1 MARHRF
7 GDGRRPDRA
16 RAVGAAVGRTPVPI
30 IVPCH
35 RAVGATGELTGYLGG
50 LPLKRALLDLEASV
64 SGGQPLPAVLGGAP
78 AVADVDRLA
87 SRPPGSAQR
96 MLRSA
101 AALGA
106 VSGMRTFGAWTG
118 LALRGRVPDRR
129 LRAALLVAAAGEM
142 AGDKSPW
149 IPPRS
154 DPAALV
160 GRVISGALAGR
171 LVGGARGARLGAAT
185 AAASTYASQRA
196 RALLGE
202 RLGLPDPVLAA
213 AEDALVVGVAS
224 IGAGSA
230 EAGADEGDSEERA
243 SATPSPVTAVVRGL
257 LAAAV
262 GTAAMTSVQAAYLSA
277 SGGEPSS
284 APGDVGRKLIDVPR
298 DRRAAFNQAM
308 HILYGTSWGAPLG
321 LVQRSRPV
329 NGLLFGAAVW
339 GVSLVELPLLDVAPP
354 LWRQDPAA
362 LARDLAFHLVYG
374 AATAAVLHA

>member
-1 MARHRF
+1 
-7 GDGRRPDRA
+7 
-16 RAVGAAVGRTPVPI
+16 
-30 IVPCH
+30 
-35 RAVGATGELTGYLGG
+35 
-50 LPLKRALLDLEASV
+50 
-64 SGGQPLPAVLGGAP
+64 
-78 AVADVDRLA
+78 
-87 SRPPGSAQR
+87 
-96 MLRSA
+96 
-101 AALGA
+101 
-106 VSGMRTFGAWTG
+106 MRTFGAWTG

-171 LVGGARGARLGAAT
+171 LVGGVQGARVGAAT
-185 AAASTYASQRA
+185 AAASTYASERA

-213 AEDALVVGVAS
+213 AEDALVVGLAS
-224 IGAGSA
+224 VGAGAAQAGQDDGNSA
-230 EAGADEGDSEERA
+230 EAGAGDSD
-243 SATPSPVTAVVRGL
+243 SAEPANATRSPVTAAVRGL

-262 GTAAMTSVQAAYLSA
+262 GTAAMTSVQVAYLSA
-277 SGGEPSS
+277 SGGKPSS

-298 DRRAAFNQAM
+298 NRRAAFNQAM
-308 HILYGTSWGAPLG
+308 HMLYGTSWGAPLG
-321 LVQRSRPV
+321 LLARSMPI
-329 NGLLFGAAVW
+329 NGVLFGAAVW

-354 LWRQDPAA
+354 PWRQEPAA

-374 AATAAVLHA
+374 TATAAVLNA

>member
-1 MARHRF
+1 
-7 GDGRRPDRA
+7 
-16 RAVGAAVGRTPVPI
+16 
-30 IVPCH
+30 
-35 RAVGATGELTGYLGG
+35 
-50 LPLKRALLDLEASV
+50 
-64 SGGQPLPAVLGGAP
+64 
-78 AVADVDRLA
+78 
-87 SRPPGSAQR
+87 

-154 DPAALV
+154 DPAALA
-160 GRVISGALAGR
+160 GRVVSGALAGR
-171 LVGGARGARLGAAT
+171 LVGGARGARVGAAT
-185 AAASTYASQRA
+185 AAASTYASERA

-202 RLGLPDPVLAA
+202 RLGLPDPVLAV
-213 AEDALVVGVAS
+213 AEDAFVVGVAS

-230 EAGADEGDSEERA
+230 QHGSPEAGSPEPGAGYGDSAERA
-243 SATPSPVTAVVRGL
+243 SSPPSPVTALVRGL

-262 GTAAMTSVQAAYLSA
+262 GTAAMTSVQVAYLSA

-284 APGDVGRKLIDVPR
+284 APGDAGRKLIDVPR
-298 DRRAAFNQAM
+298 DRRAAFNQVM
-308 HILYGTSWGAPLG
+308 HMLYGTSWGAPLG
-321 LVQRSRPV
+321 LLARSRPI

-354 LWRQDPAA
+354 PWRQDPAA

-374 AATAAVLHA
+374 SATAAVLNA

>member
-1 MARHRF
+1 MA
-7 GDGRRPDRA
+7 A
-16 RAVGAAVGRTPVPI
+16 
-30 IVPCH
+30 
-35 RAVGATGELTGYLGG
+35 
-50 LPLKRALLDLEASV
+50 
-64 SGGQPLPAVLGGAP
+64 
-78 AVADVDRLA
+78 
-87 SRPPGSAQR
+87 RPPGSAQR

-154 DPAALV
+154 DPAALA

-171 LVGGARGARLGAAT
+171 LVGGVQGARVGAAT
-185 AAASTYASQRA
+185 AAASTYASERA
-196 RALLGE
+196 RALLGD

-213 AEDALVVGVAS
+213 AEDALVVGVATA
-224 IGAGSA
+224 GAGDGDSA
-230 EAGADEGDSEERA
+230 ERA
-243 SATPSPVTAVVRGL
+243 NTTPSPVAAVVRGL

-262 GTAAMTSVQAAYLSA
+262 GTAAMTSVQVAYLSA

-308 HILYGTSWGAPLG
+308 HMLYGTSWGAPLG
-321 LVQRSRPV
+321 LLARWRPI

-354 LWRQDPAA
+354 PWRQDPAA

-374 AATAAVLHA
+374 SATAAVLNA

>member
-1 MARHRF
+1 
-7 GDGRRPDRA
+7 
-16 RAVGAAVGRTPVPI
+16 
-30 IVPCH
+30 
-35 RAVGATGELTGYLGG
+35 
-50 LPLKRALLDLEASV
+50 
-64 SGGQPLPAVLGGAP
+64 
-78 AVADVDRLA
+78 
-87 SRPPGSAQR
+87 

-154 DPAALV
+154 DPAALA
-160 GRVISGALAGR
+160 GRVVSGALAGR
-171 LVGGARGARLGAAT
+171 LVGGARGARVGAAT
-185 AAASTYASQRA
+185 AAASTYASERA

-202 RLGLPDPVLAA
+202 RLGVPDPVLAA

-230 EAGADEGDSEERA
+230 PHGSPEPGAGDGDGDSAERA
-243 SATPSPVTAVVRGL
+243 SSTPPPVTAVVRGL

-262 GTAAMTSVQAAYLSA
+262 GTAAMTSVQVAYLSA

-308 HILYGTSWGAPLG
+308 HMLYGTSWGAPLG
-321 LVQRSRPV
+321 LLARSRPV

-354 LWRQDPAA
+354 PWRQDPAA

-374 AATAAVLHA
+374 TATAAVLNA